1 MKKIITLVFFAF
13 LIVNCTNEPVNTDI
27 QSEAKQTNSSTASA
41 TAKGTY
47 SNCDPI
53 SINIMAG
60 QFTNAGKV
68 LIENDATNLYV
79 TYTAFQDWY
88 FSELHLY
95 VGPYANVPLANGNPI
110 PGQFPYKKSF
120 NPLVQSYTF
129 IIPLSAIVLDANK
142 CLFIAAHSSMK
153 NIVNGTVIRTETGWA
168 GDIKFPGKNW
178 ATYFNYCLR
187 TCDTPPPPPVTT
199 CDTAYMF
206 GNNTFNSLQ
215 LSEKWGWVTS
225 YSNVTNG
232 TYTYNLY
239 AGAGQNNIN
248 NGYLAGTVTVVIQ
261 GSNIQVTLNAT
272 HSGTVFTESHVY
284 LSDSP
289 PTTAAPG
296 QYGNQHTLNNTTTDT
311 YNLTY
316 SGDGSFWLIV
326 HAGVCTTE

>member
-1 MKKIITLVFFAF
+1 MKKIITLVVFAF
-13 LIVNCTNEPVNTDI
+13 LTVNCTDEPVGTDI
-27 QSEAKQTNSSTASA
+27 QTEAKQLDSSTA

-47 SNCDPI
+47 SECDPI

-79 TYTAFQDWY
+79 TYTAIQDWY

-95 VGPYANVPLANGNPI
+95 VGPYANIPAKNGNPI

-129 IIPLSAIVLDANK
+129 TIPLSSITLDANR

-168 GDIKFPGKNW
+168 GDINFPGKNW

-187 TCDTPPPPPVTT
+187 TCDTPTPPVTT

-206 GNNTFNSLQ
+206 GNYTFNGLEI
-215 LSEKWGWVTS
+215 SEKWGWAT
-225 YSNVTNG
+225 YYDNVVNG

-261 GSNIQVTLNAT
+261 GSNVQVTINAT
-272 HSGTVFTESHVY
+272 HPGTIFTETHVY
-284 LSDSP
+284 LSDERP
-289 PTTAAPG
+289 ETAAPG
-296 QYGNQHTLNNTTTDT
+296 QFGNQHTLNNATTDS
-311 YNLTY
+311 YNLSY
-316 SGDGSFWLIV
+316 SGDGNFWLIV
-326 HAGVCTTE
+326 HASVCTTE